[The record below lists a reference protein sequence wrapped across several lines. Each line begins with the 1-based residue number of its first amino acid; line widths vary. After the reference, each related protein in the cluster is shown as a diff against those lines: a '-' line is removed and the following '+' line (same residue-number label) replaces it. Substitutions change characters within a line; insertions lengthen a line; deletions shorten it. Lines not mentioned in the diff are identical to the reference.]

1 MLKTMKKEWPILILL
16 LAPFVVSLILSDRV
30 PDTVPTHFNLQGEAD
45 DYGPKWII
53 LYMLPALGLVIYL
66 GLLFLPGIDP
76 KKKIEE
82 AQKPITAIRLVMAL
96 FMIGLYS
103 IMMLIVTGSD
113 IDINSYVFI
122 AVGILFI
129 GFGNYMN
136 SVKPNYFIGLRTP
149 WTLENPIV
157 WKKTHR
163 LGSKIWMVGGIIIV
177 VSKLIFSQQVNSIV
191 FGFTIGVMVVVPLVY
206 SYLEFKKIEK
216 TGEQG

>member
-1 MLKTMKKEWPILILL
+1 MLKTIKKEWPILILL

-53 LYMLPALGLVIYL
+53 LYMLPALGLVLYL

-76 KKKIEE
+76 KKRIEE
-82 AQKPITAIRLVMAL
+82 TQKPITAIRLVLAL

-177 VSKLIFSQQVNSIV
+177 VSKLVFSEGVNAIIFGISVAI
-191 FGFTIGVMVVVPLVY
+191 MVLAPLIY
-206 SYLEFKKIEK
+206 SYTEFKKLESK
-216 TGEQG
+216 GE

>member
-1 MLKTMKKEWPILILL
+1 MNMLKAMKKEWPILILL

-45 DYGPKWII
+45 DFGPKWII

-76 KKKIEE
+76 KKRIEE
-82 AQKPITAIRLVMAL
+82 TQKPIAAIRLVLAL
-96 FMIGLYS
+96 FMVGLYS

-113 IDINSYVFI
+113 IDINSYVSI

-149 WTLENPIV
+149 WTLESPIV

-177 VSKLIFSQQVNSIV
+177 VSKLVFSEGVNAIIFGISIA
-191 FGFTIGVMVVVPLVY
+191 IMVLVPLIY
-206 SYLEFKKIEK
+206 SYTEFKKLESK
-216 TGEQG
+216 GE

>member
-1 MLKTMKKEWPILILL
+1 MNMLKAMKKEWPILILL

-45 DYGPKWII
+45 DFGPKWII

-76 KKKIEE
+76 KKRIEE
-82 AQKPITAIRLVMAL
+82 TQKPIAAIRLVLAL
-96 FMIGLYS
+96 FMVGLYS

-149 WTLENPIV
+149 WTLESPIV

-177 VSKLIFSQQVNSIV
+177 VSKLVFSEGVNAIIFGISIA
-191 FGFTIGVMVVVPLVY
+191 IMVLVPLIY
-206 SYLEFKKIEK
+206 SYTEFKKLESK
-216 TGEQG
+216 GE

>member
-1 MLKTMKKEWPILILL
+1 MLKAMKKEWPILILL

-45 DYGPKWII
+45 DFGPKWII

-76 KKKIEE
+76 KKRIEE
-82 AQKPITAIRLVMAL
+82 TQKPIAAIRLVLAL
-96 FMIGLYS
+96 FMVGLYS

-113 IDINSYVFI
+113 IDINSYVSI

-149 WTLENPIV
+149 WTLESPIV

-177 VSKLIFSQQVNSIV
+177 VSKLVFSEGVNAIIFGISIA
-191 FGFTIGVMVVVPLVY
+191 IMVLVPLIY
-206 SYLEFKKIEK
+206 SYTEFKKLESK
-216 TGEQG
+216 GE